1 MKVSLNWI
9 KQFTDVSISTDELVR
24 KIGEQLGAVE
34 EVEQLG
40 DKYQDVYIV
49 KVTDVKSHP
58 DADKLSVCL
67 IDDNGVVNGVSR
79 NSDGLVQVVCGAP
92 NVQKD
97 MLAVW
102 LPPGS
107 TVPSSFA
114 SEPFVLDARELRG
127 EISNGMLASS
137 KELAIGTDH
146 AGIVEVDIPADPG
159 SSFAEVYELDDVI
172 IDIEN
177 KMFTHRPDCFGMLGV
192 AREIAGITGNSFVS
206 PDWYQKDISIDSPKQ
221 PSANLDVKN
230 TIPDM
235 VPRFMAVVL
244 DSLTIRPSPLI
255 IQTYLSRVGIRPIN
269 NVVDATNYVMV
280 LTGQPLHAYDA
291 DKLEQITGQKDL
303 QLETR
308 LAKKGDRLTLLD
320 ERELVFEQSDKTI
333 LITSHDIPVGVGGV
347 MGGLATEVD
356 GSTTRI
362 VLECANFDMYA
373 IRRASM
379 KHGLFTDA
387 VTRFNKGQST
397 RQNSQVLKE
406 ATATLEFVAGGSV
419 VSRVCDEGQTA
430 QKSNSIAITSSFV
443 SKRLG
448 LEATTQRIKDVLK
461 AVEFHVTSDSE
472 AMYVM
477 PPFWRTDIHIA
488 EDIVEEIGRLVGYRA
503 LPLELPYRSL
513 RPAPKNQ
520 LLELQ
525 RTIRDTLA
533 TAGANE
539 VLTYSFVHSEFLKK
553 NNQDPDK
560 AFTITNAL
568 SPDLQHY
575 RLSLVPSLLGK
586 VHANI
591 KSNYDEFVLFE
602 IGKTHITTTH
612 EEDEADS
619 VPKEHERLAFVYASD
634 EKAWLANK
642 SGAAYYQA
650 VVYLEHLCSR
660 LALAY
665 EIIPI
670 DDETDLRNDDV
681 WQLLSA
687 PFALS
692 RSGIVQID
700 GKPVGI
706 IGELAGSVRKKLKLP
721 ISTAACELDIE
732 ALLEASA
739 RPMYQPLS
747 KYPKISQDIT
757 LKLPADISFAEIIG
771 MIAGV
776 LARQE
781 VKSFITPVDVYQPKE
796 DASSKHVSLRITA
809 WSTQKTMRTEELSAV
824 LDEIA
829 LTADNQLDAER
840 L

>member
-9 KQFTDVSISTDELVR
+9 KQFTDVTISTDELVR

-34 EVEQLG
+34 EVEHLK
-40 DKYQDVYIV
+40 DKYQGIYIV
-49 KVTDVKSHP
+49 KVVEVKKHP

-67 IDDNGVVNGVSR
+67 IDDDGVVSEVDR

-107 TVPSSFA
+107 TVPSSFN
-114 SEPFVLDARELRG
+114 SEPFILEARELRG
-127 EISNGMLASS
+127 ELSNGMLASS

-159 SSFAEVYELDDVI
+159 SSFAEVYELDDII

-192 AREIAGITGNSFVS
+192 AREIAGITGKPFVS
-206 PDWYQKDISIDSPKQ
+206 PGWYQKDISIDSPKQ
-221 PSANLDVKN
+221 PSVNLDVKN
-230 TIPDM
+230 NIPDL
-235 VPRFMAVVL
+235 VPRFMAVAI
-244 DSLTIRPSPLI
+244 DGLTIRPSPLI

-291 DKLEQITGQKDL
+291 DKLEQITGKKDL
-303 QLETR
+303 RLETR
-308 LAKKGDRLTLLD
+308 LAKKDDKLTLLD
-320 ERELVFEQSDKTI
+320 GRELTFTESDRTI
-333 LITSHDIPVGVGGV
+333 LITSNDIPVGVGGI
-347 MGGLATEVD
+347 MGGLETEVD
-356 GSTTRI
+356 ESTSRI

-387 VTRFNKGQST
+387 VTRFNKGQSS

-419 VSRVCDEGQTA
+419 SSRVCDEGKTTQRPD
-430 QKSNSIAITSSFV
+430 SIAITPSFV

-448 LEATTQRIKDVLK
+448 IDATAQRIKDVLK
-461 AVEFHVTSDSE
+461 SVEFHVSSDSE

-488 EDIVEEIGRLVGYRA
+488 EDIVEEIGRLIGFHA
-503 LPLELPYRSL
+503 LPLELPSRSL
-513 RPAPKNQ
+513 KPAPKNQ

-525 RTIRDTLA
+525 QTIRYTLS

-539 VLTYSFVHSEFLKK
+539 VLTYSFVHGDFLKK
-553 NNQDPDK
+553 TNQDPDK
-560 AFTITNAL
+560 AFRITNAL

-575 RLSLVPSLLGK
+575 RLSLLPSLLSK

-602 IGKTHITTTH
+602 IGKTHITSVY

-634 EKAWLANK
+634 EKAWQTNK
-642 SGAAYYQA
+642 SGSAYYQA
-650 VVYLEHLCSR
+650 VVYLDHLCTR
-660 LALAY
+660 LSLAY
-665 EIIPI
+665 EIVPVDEENLSS
-670 DDETDLRNDDV
+670 DDA

-687 PFALS
+687 PFELS
-692 RSGIVQID
+692 RSGIVQVD
-700 GKPVGI
+700 GKPVGMV
-706 IGELAGSVRKKLKLP
+706 GELANSVRKKLKLP
-721 ISTAACELDIE
+721 VTTSACELDIE
-732 ALLEASA
+732 ALLQSPK
-739 RPMYQPLS
+739 RDMYQPLS
-747 KYPKISQDIT
+747 KYPKIFQDIT
-757 LKLPADISFAEIIG
+757 LKLPADTAFAEIIRVSV
-771 MIAGV
+771 GV
-776 LARQE
+776 LYRQD
-781 VKSFITPVDVYQPKE
+781 VKSFITPIDVYQPKD
-796 DASSKHVSLRITA
+796 DASSKHVSLRVTA
-809 WSTQKTMRTEELSAV
+809 WSTQKTMRTEELTAV
-824 LDEIA
+824 MDEIA
-829 LTADNQLDAER
+829 SATDNQLDATR